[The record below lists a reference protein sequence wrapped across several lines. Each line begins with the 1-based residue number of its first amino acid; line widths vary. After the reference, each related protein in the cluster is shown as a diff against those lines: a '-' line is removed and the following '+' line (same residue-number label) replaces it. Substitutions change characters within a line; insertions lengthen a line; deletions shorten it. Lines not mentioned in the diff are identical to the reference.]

1 MGLLPG
7 GHRMSARAN
16 PFDGRGLVA
25 CRAGRLVPCG
35 QAWGE
40 TMFWIIGGAILAVVL
55 VGAWL
60 YDRRWGFNETHMP
73 NDAAKAQ
80 AQVDAWR
87 SPRQER
93 TRRLLA
99 PGAF

>member
-1 MGLLPG
+1 M
-7 GHRMSARAN
+7 
-16 PFDGRGLVA
+16 
-25 CRAGRLVPCG
+25 
-35 QAWGE
+35 GE

-87 SPRQER
+87 SPDRS
-93 TRRLLA
+93 A

>member
-1 MGLLPG
+1 M
-7 GHRMSARAN
+7 
-16 PFDGRGLVA
+16 
-25 CRAGRLVPCG
+25 
-35 QAWGE
+35 GE

-87 SPRQER
+87 SPDRN
-93 TRRLLA
+93 A